1 MVDELSIMGVA
12 KPFHKKAAHI
22 PEVTKKQKAWAIGD
36 DAIVPIGTAETTG
49 ATGQKIL
56 AEACQL
62 KLAIQKL
69 HKKTTRFSFST
80 MKRVVVP
87 PVKIPSELTHWTIT
101 EMRVGGKEI
110 PMTMRQHSLK
120 KYHTS
125 KRVPACVDEEGKS
138 GE

>member
-1 MVDELSIMGVA
+1 MGIA
-12 KPFHKKAAHI
+12 KTFHKKAVHV
-22 PEVTKKQKAWAIGD
+22 PEVPKKQKAWAAHD
-36 DAIVPIGTAETTG
+36 AAIVPFCTTETG
-49 ATGQKIL
+49 ATKQKIL

-62 KLAIQKL
+62 KLAIQKS

-101 EMRVGGKEI
+101 ETRVGGKEI

-120 KYHTS
+120 KYHMS
-125 KRVPACVDEEGKS
+125 KRVPACIDEEGRDDL
-138 GE
+138 